1 MLKLICAFFAW
12 LFGMSEIVSGR
23 GSVPDFRMYH
33 NEIGD
38 REDD

>member
-12 LFGMSEIVSGR
+12 LFGMSEIVSGLD
-23 GSVPDFRMYH
+23 SVPDLKM
-33 NEIGD
+33 IGD